1 MIYRSLALGLSR
13 SRSCPF
19 ILCLSHSVISYRC
32 AHGLMPSGSLDIVL
46 LSSRALMLSC
56 CRTLILA
63 YDHDIMLAWHHAPM
77 ISCSHNRGV
86 IMILH
91 FPSPTPSCPHAPS
104 LLQSLTCKE
113 TLPHCLASR
122 SLIVQVFQNRAPTEA
137 GSSFLR
143 CKGSP
148 APRTSP
154 RAPEE
159 LRRPFQEPP
168 KTPQE
173 LSQRPS

>member
-1 MIYRSLALGLSR
+1 MDYGLRAPLTLLGRLIYRSLALGLSR
-13 SRSCPF
+13 SRSCSF

-32 AHGLMPSGSLDIVL
+32 AHGLMPSGSLDIVI

-122 SLIVQVFQNRAPTEA
+122 SLIVQVFAQALIHRKYRWIVAF
-137 GSSFLR
+137 GR
-143 CKGSP
+143 QKGVGV
-148 APRTSP
+148 
-154 RAPEE
+154 
-159 LRRPFQEPP
+159 RPQVP
-168 KTPQE
+168 
-173 LSQRPS
+173 

>member
-1 MIYRSLALGLSR
+1 MGRLIYRSLALGLSR
-13 SRSCPF
+13 SRSCSF

-32 AHGLMPSGSLDIVL
+32 AHGLMPSGSLDIVI

-77 ISCSHNRGV
+77 ISCSHNRGA
-86 IMILH
+86 IMLLH

-122 SLIVQVFQNRAPTEA
+122 SLIVQVFAQALIHRKYRWIVASE
-137 GSSFLR
+137 R
-143 CKGSP
+143 QKGVGVRLILP
-148 APRTSP
+148 
-154 RAPEE
+154 
-159 LRRPFQEPP
+159 
-168 KTPQE
+168 
-173 LSQRPS
+173 

>member
-1 MIYRSLALGLSR
+1 MGRLIYRSLALGLSR
-13 SRSCPF
+13 SRSCSF

-46 LSSRALMLSC
+46 LSSRALMISC

-77 ISCSHNRGV
+77 ISCSHNRGD
-86 IMILH
+86 IMLLH

-122 SLIVQVFQNRAPTEA
+122 SLIVQVFAQALIHRKYRC
-137 GSSFLR
+137 FLALGR
-143 CKGSP
+143 QKGV
-148 APRTSP
+148 RV
-154 RAPEE
+154 RPEV
-159 LRRPFQEPP
+159 P
-168 KTPQE
+168 
-173 LSQRPS
+173 

>member
-1 MIYRSLALGLSR
+1 MDYGLRAPLTLLGRLIYRSLALGVSR
-13 SRSCPF
+13 SRSCSF
-19 ILCLSHSVISYRC
+19 IHCLSHSVISHRC
-32 AHGLMPSGSLDIVL
+32 ANGIMPSGSLDIVI

-63 YDHDIMLAWHHAPM
+63 YGHDIMLAWHHAPM

-86 IMILH
+86 IMVLH

-122 SLIVQVFQNRAPTEA
+122 SLIVQVRNR
-137 GSSFLR
+137 LR
-143 CKGSP
+143 IRS
-148 APRTSP
+148 RI
-154 RAPEE
+154 R
-159 LRRPFQEPP
+159 LRRAVLEVLVGHFGAGRE
-168 KTPQE
+168 
-173 LSQRPS
+173 RF